1 LGRLEDIEDK
11 VWIILTGY
19 RNGMTDA
26 VTTLNDISE
35 AVKEVENKNG

>member
-35 AVKEVENKNG
+35 AMKGVENKND